1 MVEPKK
7 IIDRPIRVVMFGGG
21 PVLEHDVKQFLCRLE
36 AHPEI
41 ELAGAFCQSAG
52 QSRRD
57 VVHGLWR
64 RRRWLAPPLLA
75 VAGMGQLCRLLQRS
89 RAAKELDRQLARLA
103 GRLHYLP
110 DIHAEKV
117 LAQVRALAPDLGL
130 VYGSPILKPSLFEI
144 PALGTLGI
152 HHGQVPRYRGKKTT
166 FWAIYH
172 GEKVAGV
179 TIQKLSAGLDAG
191 AVVNSGTVP
200 VGRRL
205 YGRIQKEL
213 LALGLDLY
221 IRSILQVKAGTVV
234 YRPQEGAAGKLC
246 RDPKFGDMWRFW
258 QRRFRRCL
266 TGNDR
271 CAKPDNLQPGTAG
284 KY

>member
-1 MVEPKK
+1 MVEAKE
-7 IIDRPIRVVMFGGG
+7 ITGRPIRVVMFGGG
-21 PVLEHDVKQFLCRLE
+21 PVLDHDVKQFLGRLE

-41 ELAGAFCQSAG
+41 ELLGAFCQSTG

-57 VVHGLWR
+57 VAHDLWR

-75 VAGMGQLCRLLQRS
+75 LSGLGQLCRLLQRP
-89 RAAKELDRQLARLA
+89 RAEERLNRQLASLA
-103 GRLHYLP
+103 GRIHYVP
-110 DIHAEKV
+110 DIHAGRV
-117 LAQVRALAPDLGL
+117 LAQIHALSPDLGL

-166 FWAIYH
+166 FWAIYN
-172 GEKVAGV
+172 GEKAAGV

-200 VGRRL
+200 IGRRL
-205 YGRIQKEL
+205 YGRIQNEL

-221 IRSILQVKAGTVV
+221 IRSILQVKAGTAV
-234 YRPQEGAAGKLC
+234 YRPQEEGGGKLY
-246 RDPKFGDMWRFW
+246 RDPRFGEMWRFW
-258 QRRFRRCL
+258 QRQLRRCL
-266 TGNDR
+266 TADGHQR
-271 CAKPDNLQPGTAG
+271 KPDGMQPSTAE
-284 KY
+284 K